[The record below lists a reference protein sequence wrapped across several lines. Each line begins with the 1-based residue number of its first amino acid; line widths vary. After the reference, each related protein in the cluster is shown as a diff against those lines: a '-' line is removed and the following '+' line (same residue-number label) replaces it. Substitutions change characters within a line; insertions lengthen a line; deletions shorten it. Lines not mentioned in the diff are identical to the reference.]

1 MGTPLAEAKRHG
13 FGDAEIA
20 ALSGVPA
27 AAIRRARVRAGLT
40 PAYRRVDTCAG
51 EFPAETPYFY
61 SSYAQD
67 EVPPPAERRSVIVVG
82 SGPIRIGQGIEFDY
96 CSVRAAWAIRNLGYD
111 AVVINNNPETVST
124 DYDAC
129 SRLYFE
135 PLDTESVL
143 DVLDHERALTG
154 EPPLVLLTF
163 GGQTAI
169 DLARDLAY
177 ADVPLAGLTADAI
190 EDTEDRERFAAL
202 LDRLGIA
209 GPRGLLARDGAEL
222 EAAIAELG
230 FPVIVRPSW
239 VIGGRGIAVLEDRV
253 GLGVLLASDVGW
265 PLRVDA
271 MVPGD
276 RAGRGRDLGR
286 RGVVRAGHPRATDP
300 PGVHSGDSVAV
311 LPPRTVSRAMQEAA
325 AEAAGRIALALGV
338 RGILNVQ
345 AIVNGEQV
353 VVIEANPRA
362 SRTVPIVA
370 KATGRDVVAAAVRCA
385 LGATL
390 AEAGLTPGLAVDG
403 PMVAVKAPVDSL
415 WRLPGVGTD
424 LGPEMR
430 STGEVLGLGTDYADA
445 LRAAEEAVA
454 AHRP

>member
-1 MGTPLAEAKRHG
+1 VAT
-13 FGDAEIA
+13 
-20 ALSGVPA
+20 LSGVPPV
-27 AAIRRARVRAGLT
+27 AIRRARVRAGIG

-61 SSYAQD
+61 SSYAQP
-67 EVPPPAERRSVIVVG
+67 EVRPPAERRSVIVVG

-96 CSVRAAWAIRNLGYD
+96 CSVRAAWAIREMGLD

-129 SRLYFE
+129 TRLYFE

-143 DVLDHERALTG
+143 DVIDHERALTG
-154 EPPLVLLTF
+154 TPPAVVLTF

-169 DLARDLAY
+169 DLAKDLAY
-177 ADVPLAGLTADAI
+177 ADVPIAGLTAEAI
-190 EDTEDRERFAAL
+190 EITEDRERFAGL
-202 LDRLGIA
+202 LDDLGLD
-209 GPRGLLARDGAEL
+209 GPRGSLAGSPAQLR
-222 EAAIAELG
+222 AAIAALG
-230 FPVIVRPSW
+230 GLPVIVRPSW
-239 VIGGRGIAVLEDRV
+239 VIGGRGIAVLRSEDDLRAY
-253 GLGVLLASDVGW
+253 LATDVGW
-265 PLRVDA
+265 PLRVDELVA
-271 MVPGD
+271 GVELDVDAISDGTDWCVPGI
-276 RAGRGRDLGR
+276 LEQ
-286 RGVVRAGHPRATDP
+286 VDP

-311 LPPRTVSRAMQEAA
+311 LPPQGLPRPIQERA

-345 AIVNGEQV
+345 MIVAGERV

-385 LGATL
+385 LGGSL
-390 AEAGLTPGLAVDG
+390 AESGLVRGLAADG
-403 PMVAVKAPVDSL
+403 DRVAVKAPVGSL
-415 WRLPGVGTD
+415 WRLPGVSEE

-430 STGEVLGLGTDYADA
+430 STGEVLGLAADA
-445 LRAAEEAVA
+445 GEAHELAREAAA
-454 AHRP
+454 AHRS